1 MPLSKLHAVTL
12 SLIVSFAASLSV
24 ANTHAGIGTSVPIS
38 AQLATNMAASLFPV
52 GATLQQGNL
61 LLSKPVIVFLDEQ
74 RIAIRA
80 RFQAYDHRPEQGIA
94 VSEMGHTQISGEL
107 QYDPKTKEI
116 LLHNPDIDELK
127 FDRDNSASQ
136 RFRDQLEAQWA
147 IKTSSPLRSKIPPHP
162 YLSPFKEH
170 IHNISYNGKH
180 INLDLYYQ

>member
-1 MPLSKLHAVTL
+1 MSKLHAVTL
-12 SLIVSFAASLSV
+12 SLIVSIAASLGA
-24 ANTHAGIGTSVPIS
+24 ANIHAGIGTSVPIS
-38 AQLATNMAASLFPV
+38 AQLATNMATSLFPV

-61 LLSKPVIVFLDEQ
+61 FLSEPVIVFLDEQ

-94 VSEMGHTQISGEL
+94 VSEMGYTQVSGEL
-107 QYDPKTKEI
+107 QYDSKTKEI
-116 LLHNPDIDELK
+116 LLHNPDIDELQ
-127 FDRDNSASQ
+127 FDRNNLATQ
-136 RFRDQLEAQWA
+136 RFREQLEAQWI

-170 IHNISYNGKH
+170 IQNISYNGKN